1 MIEFTTP
8 IPDYPCEISND
19 VTEEELQKVFSDYLN
34 NQKKRLEDEFGIEYV
49 QRLND
54 KYNVK

>member
-8 IPDYPCEISND
+8 IPDYPCEINKD

-34 NQKKRLEDEFGIEYV
+34 NRKKRLEDELGVEYV
-49 QRLND
+49 QKLKD
-54 KYNVK
+54 KYIV